1 MSSLFHSKISLK
13 IPSSSPKLSCTDKRS
28 ENARKQHGGSLFT
41 RFIESVCA
49 CTYYIWKMHRET
61 ITMTAQFACHNVT
74 NMCILNKAG
83 TVMVA
88 FVCHAKAFV

>member
-1 MSSLFHSKISLK
+1 
-13 IPSSSPKLSCTDKRS
+13 
-28 ENARKQHGGSLFT
+28 
-41 RFIESVCA
+41 
-49 CTYYIWKMHRET
+49 
-61 ITMTAQFACHNVT
+61 MTAQFACHNVL